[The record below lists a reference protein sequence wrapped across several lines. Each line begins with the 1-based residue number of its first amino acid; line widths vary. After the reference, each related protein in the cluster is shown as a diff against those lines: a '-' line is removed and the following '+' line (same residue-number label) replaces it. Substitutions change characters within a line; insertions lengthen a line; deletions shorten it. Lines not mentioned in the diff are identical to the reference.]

1 VHGHA
6 MLSHLLVRARKR
18 MNAFPGWASGC
29 LATLAHRL
37 PYLTPAEERDL
48 ALRSAAGD
56 VGAAER
62 LVESHLRVVVKI
74 ARSYG
79 RFGLPVNDLIQEGT
93 VGLIQAVRK
102 FNPDGGARLG
112 TYAMWWIR
120 AAIQDYVVR
129 SWSLVRVGKTAAH
142 KAMFFALKKVAA
154 EQRTTSA
161 GLDDDALSVLATR
174 FELPEAEVSG
184 LAQRIARFDR
194 SLDAPLRDGEGDDGT
209 AMIDHLTADQ
219 PNPEEIVEERS
230 IGRLWAGLIDK
241 ALAMLPA
248 REAAIIRQRHMSD
261 VAPTFEAIGRE
272 LGISKDRVRQLEKR
286 ALMRLREMLQPSAT
300 AHGLPGA

>member
-1 VHGHA
+1 
-6 MLSHLLVRARKR
+6 M
-18 MNAFPGWASGC
+18 
-29 LATLAHRL
+29 TLAHRL
-37 PYLTPAEERDL
+37 PYLTPDEERDL

-56 VGAAER
+56 PVAAER
-62 LVESHLRVVVKI
+62 LVASHLRVVVRI

-79 RFGLPVNDLIQEGT
+79 RFGLPVNELIQEGT

-120 AAIQDYVVR
+120 ASIQDYVVR

-142 KAMFFALKKVAA
+142 KALFFALKKVAA
-154 EQRTTSA
+154 EQRTSSA
-161 GLDDDALSVLATR
+161 TLDDDTLSALATR

-184 LAQRIARFDR
+184 LAQRIARFDQ
-194 SLDAPLRDGEGDDGT
+194 SLDVPLRDGDGEDAET
-209 AMIDHLTADQ
+209 LIDHLPADQ

-230 IGRLWAGLIDK
+230 IGRLWTGLIDK

-261 VAPTFEAIGRE
+261 AAPTFEAIGRE

-286 ALMRLREMLQPSAT
+286 ALMRLREMLQPSAA

>member
-1 VHGHA
+1 
-6 MLSHLLVRARKR
+6 

-29 LATLAHRL
+29 LATLANRL
-37 PYLTPAEERDL
+37 PYLTPDEERDL

-56 VGAAER
+56 QAAAER
-62 LVESHLRVVVKI
+62 LVASHLRVVVKI

-79 RFGLPVNDLIQEGT
+79 RFGLPVNELIQEGT

-102 FNPDGGARLG
+102 FNPDSGARLG

-142 KAMFFALKKVAA
+142 KALFFALKKVAA
-154 EQRTTSA
+154 EQRKSSA
-161 GLDDDALSVLATR
+161 ALNEDALSVLATR
-174 FELPEAEVSG
+174 FELPQAEVSG
-184 LAQRIARFDR
+184 LAKRIAHFDQ
-194 SLDAPLRDGEGDDGT
+194 SLDAPLRDAEGEEAET
-209 AMIDHLTADQ
+209 LIDRLHSER

>member
-1 VHGHA
+1 
-6 MLSHLLVRARKR
+6 M
-18 MNAFPGWASGC
+18 
-29 LATLAHRL
+29 TLAHRL
-37 PYLTPAEERDL
+37 PYLTPDEERDL

-56 VGAAER
+56 PAAAEK
-62 LVESHLRVVVKI
+62 LVASHLRVVVKI

-79 RFGLPVNDLIQEGT
+79 RFGLPVNELIQEGT

-120 AAIQDYVVR
+120 ASIQDYVVR

-142 KAMFFALKKVAA
+142 KALFFALKKVAA
-154 EQRTTSA
+154 EQQTSSA
-161 GLDDDALSVLATR
+161 TLNDDALSVLATR
-174 FELPEAEVSG
+174 FELPEVEVSG
-184 LAQRIARFDR
+184 LAQRIARFDQ
-194 SLDAPLRDGEGDDGT
+194 SLDAPLRDGDGDE
-209 AMIDHLTADQ
+209 AEALVDHLPADQ

-230 IGRLWAGLIDK
+230 IGRLWTGLIDK

-261 VAPTFEAIGRE
+261 AAPTFEAIGRE

-286 ALMRLREMLQPSAT
+286 ALMRLREMLKPSAA
-300 AHGLPGA
+300 AHGLPGAG

>member
-1 VHGHA
+1 
-6 MLSHLLVRARKR
+6 

-29 LATLAHRL
+29 LATLANRL
-37 PYLTPAEERDL
+37 PYLTPDEERDL

-56 VGAAER
+56 QAAAER
-62 LVESHLRVVVKI
+62 LVASHLRVVVKI

-79 RFGLPVNDLIQEGT
+79 RFGLPVNELIQEGT

-102 FNPDGGARLG
+102 FNPDSGARLG

-142 KAMFFALKKVAA
+142 KALFFALKKVAA
-154 EQRTTSA
+154 EQRKSSA
-161 GLDDDALSVLATR
+161 ALNEDALSLLAIR
-174 FELPEAEVSG
+174 FELPQAEVSG
-184 LAQRIARFDR
+184 LAKRIAHFDQ
-194 SLDAPLRDGEGDDGT
+194 SLDAPLRDAEGEEAET
-209 AMIDHLTADQ
+209 LIDRLHSER
-219 PNPEEIVEERS
+219 PNPGEIGEERS

-286 ALMRLREMLQPSAT
+286 ALMRLREMLQP
-300 AHGLPGA
+300 

>member
-1 VHGHA
+1 
-6 MLSHLLVRARKR
+6 
-18 MNAFPGWASGC
+18 MNALPGWASGC
-29 LATLAHRL
+29 LTTLAHRL
-37 PYLTPAEERDL
+37 PYLTPDEERDL

-56 VGAAER
+56 PAAAER

-79 RFGLPVNDLIQEGT
+79 RFGLPVNELIQEGT

-142 KAMFFALKKVAA
+142 KALFFALKKVAA
-154 EQRTTSA
+154 EQRTNSA
-161 GLDDDALSVLATR
+161 ALDEDALSALATR
-174 FELPEAEVSG
+174 FELPQAEVSG
-184 LAQRIARFDR
+184 LARRIACFDR
-194 SLDAPLRDGEGDDGT
+194 SLDVPLRDGDGED
-209 AMIDHLTADQ
+209 AEAPIDRLPAEQ

-230 IGRLWAGLIDK
+230 IGRLWTGLIDK

-286 ALMRLREMLQPSAT
+286 ALARLREMLQPSAA

>member
-1 VHGHA
+1 
-6 MLSHLLVRARKR
+6 
-18 MNAFPGWASGC
+18 
-29 LATLAHRL
+29 
-37 PYLTPAEERDL
+37 
-48 ALRSAAGD
+48 
-56 VGAAER
+56 
-62 LVESHLRVVVKI
+62 
-74 ARSYG
+74 
-79 RFGLPVNDLIQEGT
+79 
-93 VGLIQAVRK
+93 
-102 FNPDGGARLG
+102 
-112 TYAMWWIR
+112 MWWIR

-142 KAMFFALKKVAA
+142 KALFFALKKVAA
-154 EQRTTSA
+154 EQRKSSA
-161 GLDDDALSVLATR
+161 ALNEDALSLLAIR
-174 FELPEAEVSG
+174 FELPQAEVSG
-184 LAQRIARFDR
+184 LAKRIAHFDQ
-194 SLDAPLRDGEGDDGT
+194 SLDAPLRDAEGEEAET
-209 AMIDHLTADQ
+209 LIDRLHSER

>member
-1 VHGHA
+1 
-6 MLSHLLVRARKR
+6 M
-18 MNAFPGWASGC
+18 
-29 LATLAHRL
+29 TLAHRL
-37 PYLTPAEERDL
+37 PYLTPDEERDL

-56 VGAAER
+56 SVAAER
-62 LVESHLRVVVKI
+62 LVASHLRVVVKI

-79 RFGLPVNDLIQEGT
+79 RFGLPVNELIQEGT

-120 AAIQDYVVR
+120 ASIQDYVVR

-142 KAMFFALKKVAA
+142 KALFFALKKVAA
-154 EQRTTSA
+154 EQRTSSA
-161 GLDDDALSVLATR
+161 ALNDDALSVLATR

-184 LAQRIARFDR
+184 LAHRIARFDQ
-194 SLDAPLRDGEGDDGT
+194 SLNAPLRDGDGEDDE
-209 AMIDHLTADQ
+209 ALIDHLPADQ

-230 IGRLWAGLIDK
+230 IGSLWTGLIDK

-261 VAPTFEAIGRE
+261 AAPTFEAIGRE

-286 ALMRLREMLQPSAT
+286 ALMRLREMLKPSAA

>member
-1 VHGHA
+1 
-6 MLSHLLVRARKR
+6 M
-18 MNAFPGWASGC
+18 
-29 LATLAHRL
+29 TLAHRL
-37 PYLTPAEERDL
+37 PYLTPDEERDL

-56 VGAAER
+56 PVAAER
-62 LVESHLRVVVKI
+62 LVASHLRVVVRI

-79 RFGLPVNDLIQEGT
+79 RFGLPVNELIQEGT

-120 AAIQDYVVR
+120 ASIQDYVVR

-142 KAMFFALKKVAA
+142 KALFFALKKVAA
-154 EQRTTSA
+154 EQRTSSA
-161 GLDDDALSVLATR
+161 ALDDDALSVLATR
-174 FELPEAEVSG
+174 FELPEDEVSG
-184 LAQRIARFDR
+184 LAQRIARFDQ
-194 SLDAPLRDGEGDDGT
+194 SLNAPLRDGDGEDAET
-209 AMIDHLTADQ
+209 LIDHLPADQ

-230 IGRLWAGLIDK
+230 IGRLWTGLIDK

-261 VAPTFEAIGRE
+261 AAPTFEAIGRE

-286 ALMRLREMLQPSAT
+286 ALMRLQEMLKPSAA